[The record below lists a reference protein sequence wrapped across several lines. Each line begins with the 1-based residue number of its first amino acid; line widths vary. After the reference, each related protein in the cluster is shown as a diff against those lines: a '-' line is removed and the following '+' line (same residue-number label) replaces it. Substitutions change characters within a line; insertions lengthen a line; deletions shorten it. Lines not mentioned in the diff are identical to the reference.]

1 MSTHIFMTG
10 FPGFIASR
18 LIIQLVETR
27 SDLSFHLLI
36 QDKFK
41 AQAEIQRDK
50 IVAEKPFLKDLIQ
63 FYSGDIT
70 MQNCG
75 LHQAQLE
82 FLNSTIHEV
91 WHLAAVYDLTID
103 RDRALIINVDGTKNV
118 LHLIKS
124 FKQLQRHFYI
134 STAYVSGDRTGT
146 IFEEELNA
154 NQQFRNYYE
163 ETKFLAEVEVKKTM
177 NTIPTTIFR
186 PAIVVGDS
194 KNGETQKFDGPYFV
208 IRVMDKL
215 PKYFAMT
222 MIGSGSNTVNL
233 VPVDFLISA
242 MSYLSSRAESKDKI
256 YHLTDPNP
264 QKQLELIHLFARL
277 IKKHFIIIPIPAFL
291 MRFLLNIKP
300 IKDFTGL
307 PKEFVGYFDHPHK
320 YDCSNTIEDLKGSGI
335 SVPKFE
341 SYAGNL
347 IDYYFKKKA
356 EFQNKQAMF

>member
-41 AQAEIQRDK
+41 AQAELQRDK

-124 FKQLQRHFYI
+124 FNQLQRHFYI

-194 KNGETQKFDGPYFV
+194 KNGETQKFDGPACAACRSCRRRAGCPWHRARSRR
-208 IRVMDKL
+208 IESPCR
-215 PKYFAMT
+215 
-222 MIGSGSNTVNL
+222 
-233 VPVDFLISA
+233 SA
-242 MSYLSSRAESKDKI
+242 PSPS
-256 YHLTDPNP
+256 
-264 QKQLELIHLFARL
+264 
-277 IKKHFIIIPIPAFL
+277 PA
-291 MRFLLNIKP
+291 
-300 IKDFTGL
+300 
-307 PKEFVGYFDHPHK
+307 
-320 YDCSNTIEDLKGSGI
+320 
-335 SVPKFE
+335 
-341 SYAGNL
+341 
-347 IDYYFKKKA
+347 
-356 EFQNKQAMF
+356 